1 MPKIIDHEKYRKEL
15 TYKATKIFRKY
26 GYSGLGMRKITKELG
41 ISKSALYHYFPSKD
55 ALFAECTKSVTSFEN
70 RDYHDLSLKKMSKQE
85 RIKALIVIFKKIEK
99 EFKGELSLLIDYIR
113 ALTPSQVSTD
123 KNMQLANHHYLTMVA
138 TFVGQANAQ
147 FVLCLMYGVLLQRL
161 FDGRECSFQD
171 IEEKL
176 VSFTKTINYKGM
188 D

>member
-15 TYKATKIFRKY
+15 TDKATTIFREY
-26 GYSGLGMRKITKELG
+26 GYSGLGMRKIAQELG

-70 RDYHDLSLKKMSKQE
+70 EDFHDLSIKKMSRQE
-85 RIKALIVIFKKIEK
+85 RIKALIQIFKKIDK

-113 ALTPSQVSTD
+113 TLTPSQVSAD
-123 KNMQLANHHYLTMVA
+123 KNIQLANQQYLTMVA
-138 TFVGQANAQ
+138 AFVGQANAR

-161 FDGRECSFQD
+161 FGGREYSFED

-176 VSFTKTINYKGM
+176 ISFIKQ
-188 D
+188 